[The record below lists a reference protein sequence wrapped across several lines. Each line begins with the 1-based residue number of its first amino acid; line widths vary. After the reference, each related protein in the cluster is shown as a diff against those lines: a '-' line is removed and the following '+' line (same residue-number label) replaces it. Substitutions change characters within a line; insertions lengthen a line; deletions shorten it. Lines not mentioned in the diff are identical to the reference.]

1 MKLTP
6 ASVQDPKAGLELEKQ
21 KLKRACEDFETIMTT
36 YLLKSMND
44 TVLRTESEAFGS
56 GRDLYEGM
64 MVESVAAQLSH
75 TQGIGLARLLYE
87 QLEPGLEARKTGPN
101 LMGAESLTPQ
111 AAPSHRPQVPGPGR
125 EAEEANEIQVPPPF
139 NR

>member
-1 MKLTP
+1 VKLTP
-6 ASVQDPKAGLELEKQ
+6 ASIQDPKAGLELEKQ

-87 QLEPGLEARKTGPN
+87 QLEPGLEARKAGPN
-101 LMGAESLTPQ
+101 FTGAESLSPQ
-111 AAPSHRPQVPGPGR
+111 AAPPEHHQLLDEGR
-125 EAEEANEIQVPPPF
+125 GAGEANEI
-139 NR
+139 